1 MQREPKRRFLVDT
14 WLSRLRGKP
23 RVRQESQL
31 SAWGA
36 LRVIQWWRSVARLQS
51 FVPSYLHAGVES
63 SSWPASHLPRGRR
76 SLQQVRNSNSE
87 HGLGPCLAISTP
99 PPPPPRRSLKSVFEM
114 ISSVVLGEVQGARCT
129 TGMHAQCGVVAT
141 VSCDTGPLGLRHSKF
156 SALLSTVRS
165 VRP

>member
-1 MQREPKRRFLVDT
+1 MVDT

-31 SAWGA
+31 SAWEA
-36 LRVIQWWRSVARLQS
+36 LRVIQWWQSVARLQS

-63 SSWPASHLPRGRR
+63 SSCSASHLPRGRR

-87 HGLGPCLAISTP
+87 DGLGPCLAISTP
-99 PPPPPRRSLKSVFEM
+99 PPPPPRSLKKGVFEM
-114 ISSVVLGEVQGARCT
+114 ISSVVHSSSARSRVVLVASQECT
-129 TGMHAQCGVVAT
+129 PRAWCCGH
-141 VSCDTGPLGLRHSKF
+141 SELRHWAARVTAF
-156 SALLSTVRS
+156 QVLPSALLSTVRS